1 MVFPECLESSILE
14 KQVEE
19 KDEIIAK
26 QSVIILEQ
34 VMTIKE
40 LYNKSTNNDFKKI

>member
-19 KDEIIAK
+19 KTK
-26 QSVIILEQ
+26 LFQNSVIILEQ
-34 VMTIKE
+34 AITIKE
-40 LYNKSTNNDFKKI
+40 LYNKITNTDFKKI